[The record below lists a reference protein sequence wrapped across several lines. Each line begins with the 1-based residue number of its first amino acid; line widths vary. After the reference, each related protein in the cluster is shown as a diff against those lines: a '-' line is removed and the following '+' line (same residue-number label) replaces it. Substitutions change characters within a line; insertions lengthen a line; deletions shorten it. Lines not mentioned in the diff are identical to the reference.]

1 MPSLTDREIALG
13 DDGECGRGQTA
24 AFAYSTMYLVGL
36 LEDPPFVVTATVPV
50 FAPVGT
56 IAVICVS
63 ESTVK
68 FVVFTLPKVTLVVC
82 VRLTPVITTEV
93 PTGP

>member
-1 MPSLTDREIALG
+1 MRAGPRQAG
-13 DDGECGRGQTA
+13 V
-24 AFAYSTMYLVGL
+24 FAYSTMYAVGL
-36 LEDPPFVVTATVPV
+36 VEDPPFVVTITFPV

-82 VRLTPVITTEV
+82 VRLTPFITTEV